1 MGWPW
6 EVREERR
13 LCMREKWWERPSL
26 RMREWKV
33 EGEWRKLGWVEA
45 ARLKISRA
53 RSGSDWEE
61 MSFRIWDGD
70 PTGVSRGGGGFMV
83 DDGCSEED
91 EEQLAGYPVLKWR
104 NRAYSP

>member
-1 MGWPW
+1 M
-6 EVREERR
+6 
-13 LCMREKWWERPSL
+13 
-26 RMREWKV
+26 

-61 MSFRIWDGD
+61 TSFRIWDGD
-70 PTGVSRGGGGFMV
+70 PTGVSRGGEGSGGFMV

-91 EEQLAGYPVLKWR
+91 EEQLA
-104 NRAYSP
+104 STE